1 MSDDLRQRGGS
12 DRKRININQAHEVRY
27 WAEKFGVSPQ
37 ELKHAVGTVGDRAK
51 RVQDHLRKSPPV
63 GERIR

>member
-1 MSDDLRQRGGS
+1 MS
-12 DRKRININQAHEVRY
+12 QAHEVRY

-63 GERIR
+63 GEGIR